1 MPENTTSILPLTYS
15 VLHISYMYDIYI
27 CTFKMCV
34 CAYIQNI
41 IQMYTYT
48 LIHSWERINRQNK

>member
-34 CAYIQNI
+34 CAHIQNI